1 LRHRRPAIIVLDESN
16 PALLYLDS
24 ELAEHF
30 PTAYRSGR
38 DSLAVSHGLLL
49 FSRRRRPPVVV
60 ASGGGRVT

>member
-38 DSLAVSHGLLL
+38 DSLPVRHGLLL
-49 FSRRRRPPVVV
+49 FRGAGDRRWW
-60 ASGGGRVT
+60 